1 MARSIVIQF
10 EDFKNPFPALERYR
24 NRYTCFNDDVQGT
37 GAVVLAGIMNAIK
50 LSGVSSK
57 EHRAVF
63 LGAGSAGVGVAKQIV
78 ELFIKEGLSEEEA
91 RRRFWFVD
99 SSVSYIFHRHY
110 S

>member
-1 MARSIVIQF
+1 
-10 EDFKNPFPALERYR
+10 
-24 NRYTCFNDDVQGT
+24 
-37 GAVVLAGIMNAIK
+37 MNAIK

-91 RRRFWFVD
+91 KRRFWFVD
-99 SSVSYIFHRHY
+99 SSVSQTTVLIIITSPSIHSSPFY
-110 S
+110 SIASQPFRNQFTPRLIKWP